1 MIKRI
6 TLENWKSHLKT
17 ELSFSKGTNVLV
29 GISGSGKTSV
39 MDALCFGLFGTF
51 PLANS
56 KTVKLEEVIMSKPVQ
71 REHSTVTVDFSYAG
85 KDFTVERTIKKKG
98 MSEAKLFENGKLIAG
113 PRPTEVNSRVEEVL
127 EVTYE
132 LFSRAVYTEQNQ
144 VDYFLRLNNQERKE
158 KIDDLL
164 MIKKYEN
171 VRSNAVSLQNRF
183 RKELEL
189 KKNWAKEQEK
199 RNLELEVLELKK
211 KTIEKEAAKK
221 LAEKEKNA
229 LAGQKKLLEEN
240 ILALKEKEK
249 QHKEL
254 AEHAIRTD
262 AEINAKRREMEKLE
276 KALKETPDSKTIAGN
291 ARGEKEALEKKLS
304 ASRLDLE
311 ELRKKS
317 SEAFQEAGLAKE
329 QLSKTDKHLSELLN
343 AHASCPVCR
352 RELDGKMKEKITQEA
367 LEEKKALEEK
377 IAALAKQQGTA
388 KEKTAAIQELVSS
401 FETRI
406 LEARK
411 KELAALGL
419 EEKAAEKQNASLEI
433 ERLEKEKQKTMEK
446 ITLLSFDEKS
456 FDEQKRAMIET
467 GEKFRS
473 LEKEARN
480 AEEMIAELLH
490 RTKLAEDELRKTSEL
505 RKEVE
510 NLSNKTEKLSV
521 FVNALRAAQSELRN
535 SLIESINEAISD
547 IWTNIYPYND
557 LTNCRV
563 NITPEGN
570 YEILVQ
576 EKNRQ
581 WRKVEGI
588 LSGGERSCAAL
599 SIRMAIALVL
609 TQNIGWMI
617 LDEPTH
623 NLDKNTVKKLSE
635 FLKNHLPELV
645 EQVFIIT
652 HEKEMEKAAS
662 ATLYFIERE
671 KGEEMPSRPIAQ
683 EII

>member
-1 MIKRI
+1 MIKKI

-29 GISGSGKTSV
+29 GISGAGKTAI

-56 KTVKLEEVIMSKPVQ
+56 KAVKLEEVIMTKPVQ
-71 REHSTVTVDFSYAG
+71 REHSVVSVDFSYAG
-85 KDFTVERTIKKKG
+85 KDFTVERTIRKKG
-98 MSEAKLFENGKLIAG
+98 LNEAKLFENGKLVAG

-164 MIKKYEN
+164 MIKKYES
-171 VRSNAVSLQNRF
+171 VRQNAVSLQNRF

-199 RNLELEVLELKK
+199 KNTESDILELKK
-211 KTIEKEAAKK
+211 KTIQKE
-221 LAEKEKNA
+221 E
-229 LAGQKKLLEEN
+229 QKKLLEEEKKA
-240 ILALKEKEK
+240 LAARKNALEESTLKAKEDEKR
-249 QHKEL
+249 HKEL
-254 AEHAIRTD
+254 SEHAIRTD
-262 AEINAKRREMEKLE
+262 AAMAAKKMEIEKLE
-276 KALKETPDSKTIAGN
+276 KALKENPGQKTATTT
-291 ARGEKEALEKKLS
+291 ARQEKEALEKKLS
-304 ASRLDLE
+304 QARIGLE

-317 SEAFQEAGLAKE
+317 TETFQETGLARE
-329 QLSKTDKHLSELLN
+329 QLAKTDKHLTELVN
-343 AHASCPVCR
+343 SHASCPVCR
-352 RELDGKMKEKITQEA
+352 RELDDKTKEKITKEA
-367 LEEKKALEEK
+367 LEEKKILEEK
-377 IAALAKQQGTA
+377 ILALEKDHGLAG
-388 KEKTAAIQELVSS
+388 EKTLAAQREATTL
-401 FETRI
+401 ETGI

-419 EEKAAEKQNASLEI
+419 EEKEVEKRSAVLELG
-433 ERLEKEKQKTMEK
+433 RLEKEKNETMQK
-446 ITLLSFDEKS
+446 ITALSFDEKS
-456 FDEQKRAMIET
+456 FEGQKKALAQA
-467 GEKFRS
+467 GEKLHS
-473 LEKEARN
+473 IEKESEN
-480 AEEMIAELLH
+480 IQETIAELLH
-490 RTKLAEDELRKTSEL
+490 RTKIAEDELRKTSEL
-505 RKEVE
+505 LKEVE
-510 NLSNKTEKLSV
+510 NLSNKTEKLGI

-547 IWTNIYPYND
+547 IWTNIYPYSD

-576 EKNRQ
+576 EKNSA

-599 SIRMAIALVL
+599 SVRMAIALVL